1 MAEEQDAPTV
11 AEMVEQDT
19 PMVVEQDD
27 TPMQMVEDMP
37 MRTEEHGQAPGPTE
51 EDETANPTE
60 EDGQAPGP
68 TEEDETA
75 NPTEEDGQTPIEMEE
90 DEHTSTLV
98 GGDEQTPMPT
108 EDGQT
113 PQGEEDEEASGSG
126 SGSDSEDEEEQVE
139 WLATTR
145 EKRSTAGNR
154 LASLLQQEEPDDE
167 LELLF
172 EEPEDD
178 VGFEDAEADSDVQ
191 MDSSSDDED
200 QGPAAGDDDLD
211 GEKAIQ
217 KQERAERQA
226 KKRKL
231 AQVPG
236 IKRKKVKIDPRVP
249 FKPAPRPKKKSERA
263 SWLPTA
269 EEAPTRASARKTT
282 KLSKEQLHQQMV
294 AREVKRI
301 RQLQNMEK
309 AAAAKEAAKQ
319 PEMTQAD
326 RLAEAARVEK
336 SNAKSVSRWEEAE
349 QQREQAQKDKLAALQ
364 NRHLS
369 GPVITYW
376 SGMAEKLGGKLK
388 KVGKNLILEEKEKV
402 PRKRKAA
409 EMESDG
415 KAADEAAPAKADEG
429 APSAG
434 EAEPSVPSVQPEEP
448 AKPGEST
455 EPAATEDS
463 TKPPEPAGPE
473 SMNIDKALP
482 PEPDAPE
489 IVEEAPPIVTPA
501 PLPGPPRS
509 SFLAPPA
516 GLPLTAPPP
525 PPPKSQNPFVLTP
538 PTLDGS
544 APLPG
549 FGFNFQRPPLMPSQP
564 TGFAFNPPPQPNL
577 PPAPPEIEHEGRNYI
592 ILQNFDE
599 VQVKDKDVQTQI
611 LFGRKFNKVRSK
623 SSLPVPCPF

>member
-1 MAEEQDAPTV
+1 
-11 AEMVEQDT
+11 
-19 PMVVEQDD
+19 
-27 TPMQMVEDMP
+27 
-37 MRTEEHGQAPGPTE
+37 
-51 EDETANPTE
+51 
-60 EDGQAPGP
+60 
-68 TEEDETA
+68 
-75 NPTEEDGQTPIEMEE
+75 
-90 DEHTSTLV
+90 
-98 GGDEQTPMPT
+98 MPT
-108 EDGQT
+108 ED
-113 PQGEEDEEASGSG
+113 DEESG
-126 SGSDSEDEEEQVE
+126 SGSDSASESEEEQVE

-145 EKRSTAGNR
+145 EKRATAGNR

-178 VGFEDAEADSDVQ
+178 VGFEDAGADSDVQ

-200 QGPAAGDDDLD
+200 QGPAAGEDDLD

-249 FKPAPRPKKKSERA
+249 MKPAPRPKKKSERA

-282 KLSKEQLHQQMV
+282 KLSKEQLHQQMLT
-294 AREVKRI
+294 REIKRLK
-301 RQLQNMEK
+301 QLANMEK
-309 AAAAKEAAKQ
+309 AAAAKEAAKK

-326 RLAEAARVEK
+326 RLAEAARIEK
-336 SNAKSVSRWEEAE
+336 SNVRTVSRWEEAE
-349 QQREQAQKDKLAALQ
+349 QLREQAQLEKLAALQ
-364 NRHLS
+364 NRHLE

-376 SGMAEKLGGKLK
+376 SGMAEKVGGKLK
-388 KVGKNLILEEKEKV
+388 KVGKNLTLEEKEK
-402 PRKRKAA
+402 PQRKRKAT
-409 EMESDG
+409 EMEADG
-415 KAADEAAPAKADEG
+415 KEADEKEADGKGAEAATKPDGSTKPEDGSKPAED
-429 APSAG
+429 APNG
-434 EAEPSVPSVQPEEP
+434 EAVVSVPSVQVEEASKPSEAKEGSPFEEIKPSEP
-448 AKPGEST
+448 AKPD
-455 EPAATEDS
+455 P
-463 TKPPEPAGPE
+463 KPEA
-473 SMNIDKALP
+473 M
-482 PEPDAPE
+482 E
-489 IVEEAPPIVTPA
+489 IVEEPQPIVTPA

-525 PPPKSQNPFVLTP
+525 PPPKGQNPFILTP

-549 FGFNFQRPPLMPSQP
+549 FGFNFTRPPLMPSQP
-564 TGFAFNPPPQPNL
+564 TGFAFNPPPQPDL
-577 PPAPPEIEHEGRNYI
+577 PPPPPAIEHEGRNYI

-599 VQVKDKDVQTQI
+599 TAIKDKDVQTQI
-611 LFGRKFNKVRSK
+611 LFGRKFSKVRKSK
-623 SSLPVPCPF
+623 NSHELCAITGYPAKYRDPSTGLPYCNTYAYKEIQRLKRGEYKWSKLVGAYVGQGTYAARGVPPRFLNKPVPPVPAATPQAGK

>member
-1 MAEEQDAPTV
+1 MAEEDALMNVEEQENTLTQM
-11 AEMVEQDT
+11 AEQEDT
-19 PMVVEQDD
+19 PMRMEEEEQ
-27 TPMQMVEDMP
+27 TPA
-37 MRTEEHGQAPGPTE
+37 RTEEDTPARTE
-51 EDETANPTE
+51 EE
-60 EDGQAPGP
+60 EESG
-68 TEEDETA
+68 
-75 NPTEEDGQTPIEMEE
+75 
-90 DEHTSTLV
+90 
-98 GGDEQTPMPT
+98 
-108 EDGQT
+108 
-113 PQGEEDEEASGSG
+113 SGSG
-126 SGSDSEDEEEQVE
+126 SGSDSESEEDQVE

-145 EKRSTAGNR
+145 EKRATAGNR
-154 LASLLQQEEPDDE
+154 LASLLQQEEADDE

-178 VGFEDAEADSDVQ
+178 VGFEDAGADSDVQ

-200 QGPAAGDDDLD
+200 QGPAAGDDLE

-236 IKRKKVKIDPRVP
+236 IKRKKVKIDPRVLT
-249 FKPAPRPKKKSERA
+249 KPAARPKKKSERA

-282 KLSKEQLHQQMV
+282 KLSKEQLHQQML
-294 AREVKRI
+294 AREIKRL

-309 AAAAKEAAKQ
+309 AAAAKEAAKK

-326 RLAEAARVEK
+326 RLAEAARIEK
-336 SNAKSVSRWEEAE
+336 ANVRTVSRWEQAE
-349 QQREQAQKDKLAALQ
+349 QQREEAQREKLSALQ
-364 NRHLS
+364 NRHLE

-376 SGMAEKLGGKLK
+376 SGMAEKLGGKLR
-388 KVGKNLILEEKEKV
+388 KVGKNLILEEKEKG

-409 EMESDG
+409 ETEDG
-415 KAADEAAPAKADEG
+415 KDEKAEDAKPAEGGTEAAASVPPEESGKTEEPKQPAPTEVISHGDTAMPDAKLSDSAKPQETAKPDEAP
-429 APSAG
+429 
-434 EAEPSVPSVQPEEP
+434 
-448 AKPGEST
+448 KP
-455 EPAATEDS
+455 D
-463 TKPPEPAGPE
+463 
-473 SMNIDKALP
+473 M
-482 PEPDAPE
+482 PE
-489 IVEEAPPIVTPA
+489 IVEEVQPIVTPA

-525 PPPKSQNPFVLTP
+525 PPPKSQNPYVLAP

-549 FGFNFQRPPLMPSQP
+549 FGYNFVRPPLMPSQP
-564 TGFAFNPPPQPNL
+564 TGFAFNPPPTPNL
-577 PPAPPEIEHEGRNYI
+577 PPPPPEIEHEGRNYI

-599 VQVKDKDVQTQI
+599 VQIKDKDVQTQI
-611 LFGRKFNKVRSK
+611 LFGRKFSKVRSK
-623 SSLPVPCPF
+623 CPSLVCDLSNHP

>member
-1 MAEEQDAPTV
+1 MQSNPPLEPPDRACDAPPEETAEEQDAPV
-11 AEMVEQDT
+11 NMAEQE
-19 PMVVEQDD
+19 D
-27 TPMQMVEDMP
+27 TPMQIEEQEDTPMRSEEEEQTS
-37 MRTEEHGQAPGPTE
+37 MRTEE
-51 EDETANPTE
+51 D
-60 EDGQAPGP
+60 D
-68 TEEDETA
+68 
-75 NPTEEDGQTPIEMEE
+75 
-90 DEHTSTLV
+90 
-98 GGDEQTPMPT
+98 
-108 EDGQT
+108 
-113 PQGEEDEEASGSG
+113 SGSG
-126 SGSDSEDEEEQVE
+126 SGSDSESEEENVE

-145 EKRSTAGNR
+145 EKRATAGNR

-178 VGFEDAEADSDVQ
+178 VGFEDAGADSDVQ

-200 QGPAAGDDDLD
+200 QGPAAGDDLE

-236 IKRKKVKIDPRVP
+236 IKRKKVKIDPRIP
-249 FKPAPRPKKKSERA
+249 TKPAPRPKKKSERA

-282 KLSKEQLHQQMV
+282 KLSKEQLHQQML
-294 AREVKRI
+294 AREIKRL

-309 AAAAKEAAKQ
+309 AAAAKEAAKK

-326 RLAEAARVEK
+326 RLAEAARIEK
-336 SNAKSVSRWEEAE
+336 SNVRTVSRWEEAE
-349 QQREQAQKDKLAALQ
+349 QQREEAQREKLAALQ
-364 NRHLS
+364 NRHLE

-376 SGMAEKLGGKLK
+376 SGMAERFGGKLK
-388 KVGKNLILEEKEKV
+388 KVGKNLTLEEKEKV
-402 PRKRKAA
+402 PRKKKAA
-409 EMESDG
+409 EMEAEEKEGDVKAEDG
-415 KAADEAAPAKADEG
+415 PAKPADG
-429 APSAG
+429 APDG
-434 EAEPSVPSVQPEEP
+434 EAGPSVPSLQVEES
-448 AKPGEST
+448 AKPDEGQSKQPAVETASLEDTAMPDST
-455 EPAATEDS
+455 EPSDS
-463 TKPPEPAGPE
+463 TKPEE
-473 SMNIDKALP
+473 SAPK
-482 PEPDAPE
+482 PDAPE
-489 IVEEAPPIVTPA
+489 IAEEAQPIVTPA

-525 PPPKSQNPFVLTP
+525 PPPKSQNPFVLAP

-549 FGFNFQRPPLMPSQP
+549 FGYNHPRPPLMPSQP
-564 TGFAFNPPPQPNL
+564 TGFTFNPPPQPSL
-577 PPAPPEIEHEGRNYI
+577 PQPPPAIEHEGRNYI

-599 VQVKDKDVQTQI
+599 VQIKDKDVQTQI
-611 LFGRKFNKVRSK
+611 LFRRKFSKVRSK
-623 SSLPVPCPF
+623 PSSPLSQPH

>member
-1 MAEEQDAPTV
+1 MAEEQDAPV
-11 AEMVEQDT
+11 NMAEQE
-19 PMVVEQDD
+19 D
-27 TPMQMVEDMP
+27 TPMQIEEQEDTP
-37 MRTEEHGQAPGPTE
+37 MRTEEEGQTPVRTE
-51 EDETANPTE
+51 ED
-60 EDGQAPGP
+60 D
-68 TEEDETA
+68 
-75 NPTEEDGQTPIEMEE
+75 
-90 DEHTSTLV
+90 
-98 GGDEQTPMPT
+98 
-108 EDGQT
+108 
-113 PQGEEDEEASGSG
+113 SG
-126 SGSDSEDEEEQVE
+126 SGSDSDSESEEENIE

-145 EKRSTAGNR
+145 EKRATAGNR

-178 VGFEDAEADSDVQ
+178 VGFEDAGADSDVR

-200 QGPAAGDDDLD
+200 QGPAAGDDLE

-236 IKRKKVKIDPRVP
+236 IKRKKVKIDPRLP
-249 FKPAPRPKKKSERA
+249 MKSAPRPKKKSERA

-282 KLSKEQLHQQMV
+282 KLSKEQLHQQML
-294 AREVKRI
+294 AREIKRL

-309 AAAAKEAAKQ
+309 AAAAKEAAKK

-326 RLAEAARVEK
+326 RLAEAARIEK
-336 SNAKSVSRWEEAE
+336 SNVRTVSRWEEAE
-349 QQREQAQKDKLAALQ
+349 QQREEAQREKLAALQ
-364 NRHLS
+364 NRHLN

-376 SGMAEKLGGKLK
+376 SGMAERFGGKLK

-402 PRKRKAA
+402 PRKKKGAETEAEGKEGDVKAEDESAKSA
-409 EMESDG
+409 EG
-415 KAADEAAPAKADEG
+415 
-429 APSAG
+429 G
-434 EAEPSVPSVQPEEP
+434 EAGASVPALQVEESTKPDETKQPVSAEATSLDDTTMPDAEKSES
-448 AKPGEST
+448 AKPS
-455 EPAATEDS
+455 DS
-463 TKPPEPAGPE
+463 TKPEE
-473 SMNIDKALP
+473 SA

-489 IVEEAPPIVTPA
+489 IVEEIQPIVTPA

-525 PPPKSQNPFVLTP
+525 PPPKSHNPFVLAP

-549 FGFNFQRPPLMPSQP
+549 FGYNYPRPPLMPSQP
-564 TGFAFNPPPQPNL
+564 AGFAFNPPLQPNL
-577 PPAPPEIEHEGRNYI
+577 PPPPPAIEHEGRNYV

-599 VQVKDKDVQTQI
+599 VQIKDKDVQTQI
-611 LFGRKFNKVRSK
+611 LFGRKFSKVRSK
-623 SSLPVPCPF
+623 SSSSFPNLTNIPQNPKTPTNSAPSRDTLPNTTILLPACRTVIHMRTRRSRG

>member
-1 MAEEQDAPTV
+1 MAEQPEAMV
-11 AEMVEQDT
+11 AEQEDT
-19 PMVVEQDD
+19 PMLMEEQEDTVQTEEHGDTPRRAEEVEQ
-27 TPMQMVEDMP
+27 TP
-37 MRTEEHGQAPGPTE
+37 MRTEE
-51 EDETANPTE
+51 EDES
-60 EDGQAPGP
+60 G
-68 TEEDETA
+68 
-75 NPTEEDGQTPIEMEE
+75 
-90 DEHTSTLV
+90 
-98 GGDEQTPMPT
+98 
-108 EDGQT
+108 
-113 PQGEEDEEASGSG
+113 SGSG
-126 SGSDSEDEEEQVE
+126 SGSDSESEEEVE

-145 EKRSTAGNR
+145 EKRATAGNR

-178 VGFEDAEADSDVQ
+178 IGFEDAGADSDVQ

-263 SWLPTA
+263 SWLPTV
-269 EEAPTRASARKTT
+269 EDAPTRASARKTT
-282 KLSKEQLHQQMV
+282 KLSKEQLHQQMLE
-294 AREVKRI
+294 REIKRL
-301 RQLQNMEK
+301 RQLARMEK
-309 AAAAKEAAKQ
+309 AAAAKEAAKK

-326 RLAEAARVEK
+326 RLAEAARIEK
-336 SNAKSVSRWEEAE
+336 ANVRTVSRWEEAE
-349 QQREQAQKDKLAALQ
+349 QQREQAQLEKLAALQ
-364 NRHLS
+364 NRHLE

-376 SGMAEKLGGKLK
+376 SGMAEKVGGKLK
-388 KVGKNLILEEKEKV
+388 KVGKNLTLEEKEKA

-409 EMESDG
+409 EMEEDAKMVDASAKPEDG
-415 KAADEAAPAKADEG
+415 NSRPVDG
-429 APSAG
+429 APTGDAEVGAAG
-434 EAEPSVPSVQPEEP
+434 PSIREPASETSQLKQLAEDTPTLEETTKAEPVKPSDP
-448 AKPGEST
+448 
-455 EPAATEDS
+455 
-463 TKPPEPAGPE
+463 TKPDEIA
-473 SMNIDKALP
+473 P
-482 PEPDAPE
+482 PKSDAVE
-489 IVEEAPPIVTPA
+489 IVEEPQPIVTPA

-525 PPPKSQNPFVLTP
+525 PPPKSQNPFVLAP

-549 FGFNFQRPPLMPSQP
+549 FGYNFARPPLMPSQP

-577 PPAPPEIEHEGRNYI
+577 PPPPPAIEHEGRNYI

-599 VQVKDKDVQTQI
+599 TAIKDKDVQTQI
-611 LFGRKFNKVRSK
+611 LFGRKFSKVRSASFLLPLK
-623 SSLPVPCPF
+623 PSLTPHRIQKLSRTLRYHGVSS